1 MQKRSIK
8 SELFEEPYRFEFFQ
22 AVRLL
27 QKLRPEKQTVGGDA
41 MPRDELVRFCS
52 RVAMEFPSS
61 EVHEIIESVD
71 DKTGEER
78 LELFQNF
85 MAMVGVS
92 GAMPMHYTELVY
104 SRLRYR
110 DTAMWSFLDI
120 FTHRLVSLFF
130 RAWEKYRIPIGYER
144 GDDSFTHYLFDLAGL
159 GTPGLRG
166 KMALDDESLLP
177 YTGLIT
183 QKPHSTDA
191 IENILSD
198 YFSVPVRVE
207 QFFGQWLDLSERDMT
222 FLGRENN
229 GLGTR
234 AIAGTKIWDLQSK
247 FRVKLGPLSL
257 KHFVAFLPTGSAHK
271 PLRSI
276 IKFIAGTDFDFDVK
290 LELKKQE
297 VPSTILT
304 TRALMKPMLGWTS
317 FLKSQPVKENDDQ
330 LVLQFAA

>member
-1 MQKRSIK
+1 MQNRSIK

-41 MPRDELVRFCS
+41 MPRDELVRFRS

-130 RAWEKYRIPIGYER
+130 RA
-144 GDDSFTHYLFDLAGL
+144 
-159 GTPGLRG
+159 
-166 KMALDDESLLP
+166 
-177 YTGLIT
+177 
-183 QKPHSTDA
+183 
-191 IENILSD
+191 
-198 YFSVPVRVE
+198 
-207 QFFGQWLDLSERDMT
+207 
-222 FLGRENN
+222 
-229 GLGTR
+229 
-234 AIAGTKIWDLQSK
+234 
-247 FRVKLGPLSL
+247 
-257 KHFVAFLPTGSAHK
+257 
-271 PLRSI
+271 
-276 IKFIAGTDFDFDVK
+276 
-290 LELKKQE
+290 
-297 VPSTILT
+297 
-304 TRALMKPMLGWTS
+304 
-317 FLKSQPVKENDDQ
+317 
-330 LVLQFAA
+330 